1 MDGQIDN
8 VTRKS
13 DHIETS
19 QNLNDFKNWPVELI
33 EEMKQSHNNGCVGSI
48 LVSETPQLRVWHLRL
63 PAGYRCPFHR
73 HVNPYFWSSH
83 NDGRARNYFSSG
95 EIKEVNHFAGETR
108 HFHYGGDEY
117 MLHSVENIGD
127 TELLFTTV
135 EFIDGENEPLEIPDG
150 YRLKEPTI

>member
-1 MDGQIDN
+1 MDGQIDK

-19 QNLNDFKNWPVELI
+19 QNLDDFKNWPVELI

-95 EIKEVNHFAGETR
+95 EIKEVKDIVLEISSNLSNNKFINE
-108 HFHYGGDEY
+108 EEKEE
-117 MLHSVENIGD
+117 ENI
-127 TELLFTTV
+127 
-135 EFIDGENEPLEIPDG
+135 
-150 YRLKEPTI
+150 

>member
-1 MDGQIDN
+1 MDGQIDK

-19 QNLNDFKNWPVELI
+19 QNLDDFKNWPVELI

-73 HVNPYFWSSH
+73 HVNPYFWTSHSS
-83 NDGRARNYFSSG
+83 GRCLNYLSNG
-95 EIKEVNHFAGETR
+95 EIKDVAFYSGETR
-108 HFHYGGDEY
+108 HYYYAEDEY
-117 MLHSVENIGD
+117 MLHSLENIGEN
-127 TELLFTTV
+127 ELIFTTV
-135 EFIDGENEPLEIPDG
+135 EFIDGKNSPLAIPENA
-150 YRLKEPTI
+150 RLKEYF